1 MGSGTLAVDTAALRS
16 VYSRYEDL
24 HTTMAAAAIQQPAG
38 FDRSN
43 GHATKAA
50 GTIGEGISGFVTA
63 IGQLAS
69 AVWEVA
75 QHYQHV
81 DACVSHD
88 FDRFD

>member
-1 MGSGTLAVDTAALRS
+1 MGIGTLAVDTAALRS

-50 GTIGEGISGFVTA
+50 GTIGEGLSGFVTA
-63 IGQLAS
+63 IAPTDAWRRLTFLVAPS
-69 AVWEVA
+69 A
-75 QHYQHV
+75 
-81 DACVSHD
+81 
-88 FDRFD
+88 